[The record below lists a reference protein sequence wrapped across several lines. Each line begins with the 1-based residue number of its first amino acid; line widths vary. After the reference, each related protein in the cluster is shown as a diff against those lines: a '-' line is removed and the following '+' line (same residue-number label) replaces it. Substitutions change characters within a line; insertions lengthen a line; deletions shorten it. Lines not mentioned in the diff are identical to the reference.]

1 MAKTKNKLKTSLAMF
16 FETNTDNIFV
26 NDFFVVQISLW
37 RINNFGKL
45 QYTLE

>member
-1 MAKTKNKLKTSLAMF
+1 MAKTKNKLKKSLAMF